1 MPIPV
6 NQITHA
12 EIVMR
17 GVAAAGGSDAKNINL
32 VFHFR
37 RVAVVIAP
45 TKAAL
50 EGTFNGAIA
59 APILAAL
66 NARYTQTFTDT
77 RWVNDAQDPYTSV
90 VRAGVGAIAGDSLS
104 TDQSAYLLHRT
115 ALRGRS
121 FRGSKHLAPMSE
133 SDVGDDIWNAGCL
146 ARLATVNTA
155 LLTPLVDGTGNTWLY
170 TIISRKISQT
180 VVNPTTLFWVDV
192 NQALVNKRIGTM
204 LRRKVKSTY

>member
-17 GVAAAGGSDAKNINL
+17 GTAAAGGSDAKNINL

-37 RVAVVIAP
+37 RIAVVIAP

-50 EGTFNGAIA
+50 EGAFNGAIA

-66 NARYTQTFTDT
+66 NARYTQTLTDT

-90 VRAGVGAIAGDSLS
+90 IRAGVGAIAGDSLS

-133 SDVGDDIWNAGCL
+133 SDVGDDIWNAGAL
-146 ARLATVNTA
+146 GRLATVNTA
-155 LLTPLVDGTGNTWLY
+155 LLTPIVDATGNTWLY
-170 TIISRKISQT
+170 TIISRLLSQ
-180 VVNPTTLFWVDV
+180 VVINPTTLFWVDV